1 MNWVRTGSR
10 NGLSPVRCQTITWSN
25 SDLQSIGPSGT
36 NFNEIRIKIQKCSFM
51 QNAFENTVCDLA
63 AICPGYELTYKN
75 PQYLSTIIIIKACHP
90 GVNYWDYYPAALSFN
105 SFIWRLAAMMKSTG
119 ARSANDLQGLDCM
132 AACQAISFIS
142 GHQGPVSLRLMT
154 SQFKDIVIHTQK

>member
-36 NFNEIRIKIQKCSFM
+36 NFIEIWIKIQKCSFM

-63 AICPGYELTYKN
+63 AICPGDELTYKN
-75 PQYLSTIIIIKACHP
+75 PQYLSTIIIIKACHT
-90 GVNYWDYYPAALSFN
+90 GVNYWDYYPAAHAKIEN
-105 SFIWRLAAMMKSTG
+105 SRMHILRCTYGFKILCEISKVPFEISHKFWTHTPQNMHLTG
-119 ARSANDLQGLDCM
+119 C
-132 AACQAISFIS
+132 
-142 GHQGPVSLRLMT
+142 
-154 SQFKDIVIHTQK
+154 